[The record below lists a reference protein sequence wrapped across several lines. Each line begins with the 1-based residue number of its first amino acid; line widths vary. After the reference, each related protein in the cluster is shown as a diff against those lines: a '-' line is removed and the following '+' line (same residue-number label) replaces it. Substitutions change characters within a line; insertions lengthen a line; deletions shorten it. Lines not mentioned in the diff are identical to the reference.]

1 MDSWC
6 GQYEIFQYPTL
17 TTYIFIWRPKA
28 TYMYPRKKSWL
39 HITIQNFTMH
49 HFTWFLSYDMK
60 KVGLCVLATYA
71 MPWFFKASKL
81 KARLLVITLVSD
93 LWSDLVFFL
102 FVALF
107 CICQV
112 VTFTKRI
119 KMAVWFLI
127 FYNQIYPKWI
137 RLDQT
142 WSNWISQ
149 N

>member
-93 LWSDLVFFL
+93 LWSDLVFF
-102 FVALF
+102 FVCRPFLHLPSCHIYKTDKNGCFILDFFAQ
-107 CICQV
+107 IC
-112 VTFTKRI
+112 
-119 KMAVWFLI
+119 
-127 FYNQIYPKWI
+127 PK
-137 RLDQT
+137 
-142 WSNWISQ
+142 
-149 N
+149 